1 MRGILTSI
9 PFALITVVCWGSYG
23 PVLHHGEEGMGGN
36 AWAQLLCVGLAYF
49 VITVIVPIYI
59 LNTTGEQGA
68 FSTKGV
74 RWGLGAGACGALGA
88 LGIITALTNGGSPIY
103 VMPIV
108 FGCAP
113 VVNTF
118 VSIWMGKLFD
128 RMTPGFFLGILLVAL
143 GAVGVFAFKPQ
154 ADPAPSADIVA
165 PHSAITQVSF
175 SDADADGDGPNS
187 TQTPSKATRNI
198 FLIVG
203 GICLTVLCWGAYGS
217 LLHKSQ
223 HHMENS
229 RLRPLL
235 CVGIAYFAIAVIIPI
250 LIMSVSENGF
260 PKGTTLGGWSF
271 SMLAGV
277 FGAVGAFGIILSF
290 TFGGKPVFVMP
301 LVFGGAP
308 IINTIISV
316 LEMEAVG
323 EVSSLFY
330 GSLTTV
336 IIGAIVT
343 LVTAPKPGSPPVDA
357 LDPPGFGDPVNF
369 DDPVGFGNPV
379 NFDDP
384 ADDPTGFDD
393 LAEVS
398 FSAEVDDSAEVDVAE

>member
-1 MRGILTSI
+1 MRGILTAI
-9 PFALITVVCWGSYG
+9 PFALITVICWGFYG
-23 PVLHHGEEGMGGN
+23 PVLHHGIAGMDNN
-36 AWAQLLCVGLAYF
+36 AWAQLLCVGLSYF
-49 VITVIVPIYI
+49 IITVIVPLYI
-59 LNTTGEQGA
+59 LKTKGEQGA
-68 FSTKGV
+68 FTTRGV

-88 LGIITALTNGGSPIY
+88 LGIITALKNGGSPVY

-128 RMTPGFFLGILLVAL
+128 KMTPGFYLGIILVAL

-154 ADPAPSADIVA
+154 ADAAPSADMVA
-165 PHSAITQVSF
+165 PHSVITQVSF
-175 SDADADGDGPNS
+175 SNADGDGSNS
-187 TQTPSKATRNI
+187 TQTPSTAPANI

-250 LIMSVSENGF
+250 LIMSVSESGF
-260 PKGTTLGGWSF
+260 PKATTLGGWSY

-316 LEMEAVG
+316 MEMKAVG
-323 EVSSLFY
+323 EVQGMFY
-330 GSLTTV
+330 GSLTMV

-343 LVTAPKPGSPPVDA
+343 LVNAPKPGKPTA
-357 LDPPGFGDPVNF
+357 
-369 DDPVGFGNPV
+369 
-379 NFDDP
+379 P
-384 ADDPTGFDD
+384 ADEPEDSND
-393 LAEVS
+393 LEQVEAIE
-398 FSAEVDDSAEVDVAE
+398 

>member
-1 MRGILTSI
+1 MRGILTAI
-9 PFALITVVCWGSYG
+9 PFALITVICWGSYG
-23 PVLHHGEEGMGGN
+23 PVLHHGKAGMDGN
-36 AWAQLLCVGLAYF
+36 PWAQLLCVGLAYF

-59 LNTTGEQGA
+59 LKTKGEQGA
-68 FSTKGV
+68 FSTRGV

-88 LGIITALTNGGSPIY
+88 LGIITALTNGGSPVY

-128 RMTPGFFLGILLVAL
+128 KMTPGFYLGIILVAL
-143 GAVGVFAFKPQ
+143 GAAGVFAFKPVS
-154 ADPAPSADIVA
+154 ATAVVKASADG
-165 PHSAITQVSF
+165 SLL
-175 SDADADGDGPNS
+175 
-187 TQTPSKATRNI
+187 
-198 FLIVG
+198 LIVI
-203 GICLTVLCWGAYGS
+203 GISLTVLCWGAYGS

-223 HHMENS
+223 HYMEGS

-235 CVGIAYFAIAVIIPI
+235 CVGLAYFAIAVIIPI
-250 LIMSVSENGF
+250 LIMSGSERWGF
-260 PKGTTLGGWSF
+260 PNETTLTGWSF

-316 LEMEAVG
+316 MEMKAVG
-323 EVSSLFY
+323 EVPSMFY
-330 GSLTTV
+330 GSLATV

-343 LVTAPKPGSPPVDA
+343 LVTAPKPGKPAAPVDEPEDA
-357 LDPPGFGDPVNF
+357 NNLE
-369 DDPVGFGNPV
+369 
-379 NFDDP
+379 
-384 ADDPTGFDD
+384 
-393 LAEVS
+393 EV
-398 FSAEVDDSAEVDVAE
+398 EVAE

>member
-9 PFALITVVCWGSYG
+9 PFALITVICWGSYA
-23 PVLHHGEEGMGGN
+23 PVIHHGQAGMDKN
-36 AWAQLLCVGLAYF
+36 AWAQLLCVGLSYF
-49 VITVIVPIYI
+49 VITVIVPVYI
-59 LNTTGEQGA
+59 LKTKGEQGA
-68 FSTKGV
+68 FSTRGV

-88 LGIITALTNGGSPIY
+88 LGIITALTNGGSPVY

-128 RMTPGFFLGILLVAL
+128 KMTPGFFLGIILVAL
-143 GAVGVFAFKPQ
+143 GAAGVFAFKPQ
-154 ADPAPSADIVA
+154 ADAAPSADMVA
-165 PHSAITQVSF
+165 PHSVITQVNF
-175 SDADADGDGPNS
+175 SNADGDGSNS
-187 TQTPSKATRNI
+187 TQTPSTAPANI

-250 LIMSVSENGF
+250 LIMSVSESGF
-260 PKGTTLGGWSF
+260 PKEPTFVGWSF

-323 EVSSLFY
+323 EVSSMFY

-343 LVTAPKPGSPPVDA
+343 LVTAPKPGKLERLAV
-357 LDPPGFGDPVNF
+357 VN
-369 DDPVGFGNPV
+369 
-379 NFDDP
+379 
-384 ADDPTGFDD
+384 
-393 LAEVS
+393 
-398 FSAEVDDSAEVDVAE
+398 DSAEVDAAE

>member
-9 PFALITVVCWGSYG
+9 PFALITVICWGSYA
-23 PVLHHGEEGMGGN
+23 PVLHHADAVDKLTGKAGMDGN

-59 LNTTGEQGA
+59 LRTKGEQGA
-68 FSTKGV
+68 FSTRGV

-88 LGIITALTNGGSPIY
+88 LGIITALTNGGSPVY

-128 RMTPGFFLGILLVAL
+128 KMTPGFYLGIILVAL
-143 GAVGVFAFKPQ
+143 GAAGVFAFKPVS
-154 ADPAPSADIVA
+154 ATAVARASADA
-165 PHSAITQVSF
+165 
-175 SDADADGDGPNS
+175 NLL
-187 TQTPSKATRNI
+187 
-198 FLIVG
+198 LIVI
-203 GICLTVLCWGAYGS
+203 GISLTVLCWGAYGS

-223 HHMENS
+223 HYMEGS

-235 CVGIAYFAIAVIIPI
+235 CVGLAYFAIAVIIPI
-250 LIMSVSENGF
+250 LIMSGSENGF
-260 PKGTTLGGWSF
+260 PNETTLGGWSF

-277 FGAVGAFGIILSF
+277 FGAIGAFGIILSF

-316 LEMEAVG
+316 MEMEVVG
-323 EVSSLFY
+323 EVPSMFY

-343 LVTAPKPGSPPVDA
+343 LVNAPKPSKPAAPVDA
-357 LDPPGFGDPVNF
+357 PEGSN
-369 DDPVGFGNPV
+369 
-379 NFDDP
+379 
-384 ADDPTGFDD
+384 D
-393 LAEVS
+393 LAEVD
-398 FSAEVDDSAEVDVAE
+398 AVE

>member
-9 PFALITVVCWGSYG
+9 PFALITVICWGSYA
-23 PVLHHGEEGMGGN
+23 PVLHHADAVDKLTGKAGMDRN
-36 AWAQLLCVGLAYF
+36 AWAQLLCVGLSYF
-49 VITVIVPIYI
+49 IITVIVPVYI
-59 LNTTGEQGA
+59 LKTKGEQGA
-68 FSTKGV
+68 FSTRGV

-88 LGIITALTNGGSPIY
+88 LGIITALTNGGSPVY

-128 RMTPGFFLGILLVAL
+128 KMTPGFYLGIILVAL
-143 GAVGVFAFKPQ
+143 GAAGVFAFKPQ
-154 ADPAPSADIVA
+154 ADSAPAPSADMVA
-165 PHSAITQVSF
+165 PQNTITQVSF
-175 SDADADGDGPNS
+175 SDADADGDGSNS
-187 TQTPSKATRNI
+187 TQTSSKAPNI

-223 HHMENS
+223 HLMEGS

-235 CVGIAYFAIAVIIPI
+235 CVGIAYFAIAVIVPI
-250 LIMSVSENGF
+250 LVMSASESGF
-260 PKGTTLGGWSF
+260 PKETTFGGWSF

-316 LEMEAVG
+316 IGMGALG
-323 EVSSLFY
+323 EVQGMFF
-330 GSLTTV
+330 GSLTMV

-343 LVTAPKPGSPPVDA
+343 LVNAPKPGKPAAPVDEPEDA
-357 LDPPGFGDPVNF
+357 N
-369 DDPVGFGNPV
+369 
-379 NFDDP
+379 
-384 ADDPTGFDD
+384 D
-393 LAEVS
+393 LEEVE
-398 FSAEVDDSAEVDVAE
+398 AIE

>member
-9 PFALITVVCWGSYG
+9 PFALITVICWGSYG
-23 PVLHHGEEGMGGN
+23 PVLHHGRDGMDKN
-36 AWAQLLCVGLAYF
+36 AWAQLLCVGLSYF
-49 VITVIVPIYI
+49 IITVMVPFYI
-59 LNTTGEQGA
+59 LKTKGEQGA
-68 FSTKGV
+68 FSTRGV

-88 LGIITALTNGGSPIY
+88 LGIITALTNGGSPVY

-113 VVNTF
+113 VINTF

-128 RMTPGFFLGILLVAL
+128 KITPGFYLGIILVAL
-143 GAVGVFAFKPQ
+143 GAAGVFAFKPG
-154 ADPAPSADIVA
+154 SATAVA
-165 PHSAITQVSF
+165 KASV
-175 SDADADGDGPNS
+175 DGN
-187 TQTPSKATRNI
+187 
-198 FLIVG
+198 FLLVVM
-203 GICLTVLCWGAYGS
+203 GISLTVLCWGAYGS

-223 HHMENS
+223 HYMEGS

-235 CVGIAYFAIAVIIPI
+235 CVGIAYFAIAVMIPI
-250 LIMSVSENGF
+250 LIMSVNESGF
-260 PKGTTLGGWSF
+260 PKDPSFSGWSF

-316 LEMEAVG
+316 MEVKDLG
-323 EVSSLFY
+323 EVSGMFY
-330 GSLTTV
+330 GSLATV

-343 LVTAPKPGSPPVDA
+343 LVTAPKPGKPVAAVDEPEDSHDLEEIDA
-357 LDPPGFGDPVNF
+357 
-369 DDPVGFGNPV
+369 
-379 NFDDP
+379 
-384 ADDPTGFDD
+384 AQ
-393 LAEVS
+393 
-398 FSAEVDDSAEVDVAE
+398 

>member
-9 PFALITVVCWGSYG
+9 PFALITVICWGSYA
-23 PVLHHGEEGMGGN
+23 PVIHHGQAGMGKN
-36 AWAQLLCVGLAYF
+36 AWAQLLCVGLSYF
-49 VITVIVPIYI
+49 IITVIVPVYI
-59 LNTTGEQGA
+59 LK
-68 FSTKGV
+68 TKGESGEWNTGGV
-74 RWGLGAGACGALGA
+74 KWGIGAGCCGALGA
-88 LGIITALTNGGSPIY
+88 LGIITALTKGGSPVY

-128 RMTPGFFLGILLVAL
+128 KMTSGFYLGIILVAL
-143 GAVGVFAFKPQ
+143 GAAGVFAFKPK
-154 ADPAPSADIVA
+154 ADSTPAPSADIVA
-165 PHSAITQVSF
+165 SQTVITQASF
-175 SDADADGDGPNS
+175 SPAEKGGSNTVQP
-187 TQTPSKATRNI
+187 PSKAPASL
-198 FLIVG
+198 FFIVG
-203 GICLTVLCWGAYGS
+203 GICLTVVCWGAYGS

-223 HHMENS
+223 HHMDGS

-235 CVGIAYFAIAVIIPI
+235 CVGIAYFAIAVIVPI
-250 LIMSVSENGF
+250 LIMSASESGF
-260 PKGTTLGGWSF
+260 PKATTLGGWSF

-316 LEMEAVG
+316 IEMEAVG
-323 EVSSLFY
+323 EVQGMFY

-343 LVTAPKPGSPPVDA
+343 LVNAPKPGPPQSYIDA
-357 LDPPGFGDPVNF
+357 PEGSN
-369 DDPVGFGNPV
+369 
-379 NFDDP
+379 
-384 ADDPTGFDD
+384 D
-393 LAEVS
+393 LAEVDA
-398 FSAEVDDSAEVDVAE
+398 AE

>member
-9 PFALITVVCWGSYG
+9 PFALITVICWGSYA
-23 PVLHHGEEGMGGN
+23 PVLHHADAVDKLTGKAGMDGN
-36 AWAQLLCVGLAYF
+36 PWAQLLCVGLAYF

-59 LNTTGEQGA
+59 LKTKGEQGA
-68 FSTKGV
+68 FSTRGV

-88 LGIITALTNGGSPIY
+88 LGIITALTNGGSPVY

-113 VVNTF
+113 VVNTI

-128 RMTPGFFLGILLVAL
+128 KMTPGFYLGIILVAL
-143 GAVGVFAFKPQ
+143 GAAGVFAFKPQ
-154 ADPAPSADIVA
+154 ADAAPSADMVV
-165 PHSAITQVSF
+165 PHSVITQVSF
-175 SDADADGDGPNS
+175 SNADGDGSNS
-187 TQTPSKATRNI
+187 TQPPAKAPNI

-223 HHMENS
+223 HYMENS

-235 CVGIAYFAIAVIIPI
+235 CVGIAYFAIAVIVPI
-250 LIMSVSENGF
+250 LVMSSESGF
-260 PKGTTLGGWSF
+260 PKPTFVGWSF

-277 FGAVGAFGIILSF
+277 FGAIGAFGIILSF

-316 LEMEAVG
+316 IGMGVLG
-323 EVSSLFY
+323 EVQGMFF
-330 GSLTTV
+330 GSLTMV
-336 IIGAIVT
+336 IVGAIVT
-343 LVTAPKPGSPPVDA
+343 LVTAPKPGKPAVPVDE
-357 LDPPGFGDPVNF
+357 
-369 DDPVGFGNPV
+369 
-379 NFDDP
+379 P
-384 ADDPTGFDD
+384 AGSND
-393 LAEVS
+393 LAEV
-398 FSAEVDDSAEVDVAE
+398 DVVE

>member
-9 PFALITVVCWGSYG
+9 PFALITVICWGSYG
-23 PVLHHGEEGMGGN
+23 PVLHHGKAGMDEN
-36 AWAQLLCVGLAYF
+36 AWAQLLCVGLSYF
-49 VITVIVPIYI
+49 IITVIIPIYI
-59 LNTTGEQGA
+59 LKTKGEQGA
-68 FSTKGV
+68 FSTRGV

-88 LGIITALTNGGSPIY
+88 LGIITALTNGGSPVY

-118 VSIWMGKLFD
+118 VSIWMGKLFGN
-128 RMTPGFFLGILLVAL
+128 MTRGFYLGIILVAL
-143 GAVGVFAFKPQ
+143 GAAGVFAFKPK
-154 ADPAPSADIVA
+154 ADAVPSADIVA
-165 PHSAITQVSF
+165 PQSVITQVSF
-175 SDADADGDGPNS
+175 SDVDGSN
-187 TQTPSKATRNI
+187 TVQTPPKPLANI

-223 HHMENS
+223 HYMEGS

-250 LIMSVSENGF
+250 LIMSGSESGF
-260 PKGTTLGGWSF
+260 PKTSPSGWSF

-316 LEMEAVG
+316 MEMKTVG
-323 EVSSLFY
+323 EVSGMFY
-330 GSLTTV
+330 GSLATV

-343 LVTAPKPGSPPVDA
+343 LVTAPKPGKPA
-357 LDPPGFGDPVNF
+357 A
-369 DDPVGFGNPV
+369 
-379 NFDDP
+379 P
-384 ADDPTGFDD
+384 ADEPEDFND
-393 LAEVS
+393 LE
-398 FSAEVDDSAEVDVAE
+398 EVDVVE

>member
-23 PVLHHGEEGMGGN
+23 PVLHHGKAGMGGN
-36 AWAQLLCVGLAYF
+36 PWAQLLCVGLAYF
-49 VITVIVPIYI
+49 VITVIVPVYI
-59 LNTTGEQGA
+59 LKTKGEQGA

-74 RWGLGAGACGALGA
+74 RWGLGAGACGAFGA
-88 LGIITALTNGGSPIY
+88 LGIITALTNGGSPVY

-128 RMTPGFFLGILLVAL
+128 KMTPGFFLGILLVAL
-143 GAVGVFAFKPQ
+143 GAAGVFAFKPV
-154 ADPAPSADIVA
+154 SATAVA
-165 PHSAITQVSF
+165 KA
-175 SDADADGDGPNS
+175 AGDSNL
-187 TQTPSKATRNI
+187 
-198 FLIVG
+198 FLIVI
-203 GICLTVLCWGAYGS
+203 GISLTVLCWGAYGS

-250 LIMSVSENGF
+250 LIMGASADDIPQE
-260 PKGTTLGGWSF
+260 TTFGGWSF

-343 LVTAPKPGSPPVDA
+343 LVNAPKPGSPPIDA
-357 LDPPGFGDPVNF
+357 LDPPGF

-384 ADDPTGFDD
+384 TDDSTGFDD

>member
-9 PFALITVVCWGSYG
+9 PFALITVICWGSYG
-23 PVLHHGEEGMGGN
+23 PVLHRGKEGMDGN
-36 AWAQLLCVGLAYF
+36 AWAQLLCVGLSYF
-49 VITVIVPIYI
+49 IITVIVPIYI
-59 LNTTGEQGA
+59 LKTKGEQGA
-68 FSTKGV
+68 FSTRGV
-74 RWGLGAGACGALGA
+74 RWGLGAGGCGALGA
-88 LGIITALTNGGSPIY
+88 LGIITALTNGGSPVY

-128 RMTPGFFLGILLVAL
+128 KMTPGFYLGIILVAL
-143 GAVGVFAFKPQ
+143 GAAGVFAFKPQ
-154 ADPAPSADIVA
+154 AAPEPSADMVA
-165 PHSAITQVSF
+165 PQNVITQVSF
-175 SDADADGDGPNS
+175 SDAGGNGS
-187 TQTPSKATRNI
+187 NTTQTQSKAPANI
-198 FLIVG
+198 FFIVG

-235 CVGIAYFAIAVIIPI
+235 CVGIAYFAIAVIVPI
-250 LIMSVSENGF
+250 LIMSSSESGF
-260 PKGTTLGGWSF
+260 PKEPTFGGGSF

-316 LEMEAVG
+316 MELKAVG
-323 EVSSLFY
+323 EVQGMFY
-330 GSLTTV
+330 GSLTMV

-343 LVTAPKPGSPPVDA
+343 LVSAPKPGKPAVPVDEPE
-357 LDPPGFGDPVNF
+357 DSNDM
-369 DDPVGFGNPV
+369 
-379 NFDDP
+379 
-384 ADDPTGFDD
+384 
-393 LAEVS
+393 AEVGA
-398 FSAEVDDSAEVDVAE
+398 AE

>member
-1 MRGILTSI
+1 MRGILTAI
-9 PFALITVVCWGSYG
+9 PFALITVICWGSYG
-23 PVLHHGEEGMGGN
+23 PVLHHGKEGMRGN
-36 AWAQLLCVGLAYF
+36 AWAQLLCVGLSYF
-49 VITVIVPIYI
+49 IITVIVPVYI
-59 LNTTGEQGA
+59 LKTKGEQGA

-88 LGIITALTNGGSPIY
+88 LGIITALTNGGSPVY

-128 RMTPGFFLGILLVAL
+128 KMTPGFYLGIILVAL
-143 GAVGVFAFKPQ
+143 GAAGVFAFKPK
-154 ADPAPSADIVA
+154 ADTTPAADLVA
-165 PHSAITQVSF
+165 PQSVITQVSV
-175 SDADADGDGPNS
+175 SDADGDGSNS
-187 TQTPSKATRNI
+187 IQAPPTKAPANI

-203 GICLTVLCWGAYGS
+203 GISLTVLCWGAYGS

-223 HHMENS
+223 HHMEGS

-250 LIMSVSENGF
+250 LIMIVSESDF
-260 PKGTTLGGWSF
+260 PEGTTLDGWSF

-316 LEMEAVG
+316 MEMKAVG
-323 EVSSLFY
+323 EVSGMFYSSLA
-330 GSLTTV
+330 TV

-357 LDPPGFGDPVNF
+357 LEPP
-369 DDPVGFGNPV
+369 GFGNPV
-379 NFDDP
+379 NCDDP
-384 ADDPTGFDD
+384 TDDPTGF
-393 LAEVS
+393 
-398 FSAEVDDSAEVDVAE
+398 DDSAEVDVAE

>member
-23 PVLHHGEEGMGGN
+23 PVLHHGKEGMGGN

-59 LNTTGEQGA
+59 LK
-68 FSTKGV
+68 TKGEPGEWNTGGV
-74 RWGLGAGACGALGA
+74 KWGIGAGCCGALGA
-88 LGIITALTNGGSPIY
+88 LGIITALTNGGSPVY

-128 RMTPGFFLGILLVAL
+128 KMTPGFYLGIILVAL
-143 GAVGVFAFKPQ
+143 GAAGVFAFKPK
-154 ADPAPSADIVA
+154 ADSAAAAVDMVA
-165 PHSAITQVSF
+165 PQNVITQVSF
-175 SDADADGDGPNS
+175 SDADGDGANT
-187 TQTPSKATRNI
+187 TQTQTNI
-198 FLIVG
+198 ALEDIFFIVG
-203 GICLTVLCWGAYGS
+203 GICLTVFCWGAYGS

-223 HHMENS
+223 HHMDGS

-250 LIMSVSENGF
+250 LIMSGNESGF
-260 PKGTTLGGWSF
+260 PKATTLGGWSF

-308 IINTIISV
+308 IVNTIISV
-316 LEMEAVG
+316 MEMKAVG
-323 EVSSLFY
+323 EVQGMFY
-330 GSLTTV
+330 GSLATV

-343 LVTAPKPGSPPVDA
+343 LVNAPKPSKPAAPVDEPEDA
-357 LDPPGFGDPVNF
+357 N
-369 DDPVGFGNPV
+369 
-379 NFDDP
+379 
-384 ADDPTGFDD
+384 D
-393 LAEVS
+393 LEEVAAAE
-398 FSAEVDDSAEVDVAE
+398 

>member
-23 PVLHHGEEGMGGN
+23 PVLHHGKAGMGGN

-49 VITVIVPIYI
+49 VITVIVPVYI
-59 LNTTGEQGA
+59 LKTKGEQGA

-88 LGIITALTNGGSPIY
+88 LGIITALTNGGSPVY

-128 RMTPGFFLGILLVAL
+128 KMTPGFFLGILLVAL
-143 GAVGVFAFKPQ
+143 GAAGVFAFKPV
-154 ADPAPSADIVA
+154 SATVVA
-165 PHSAITQVSF
+165 KA
-175 SDADADGDGPNS
+175 AGDSNL
-187 TQTPSKATRNI
+187 
-198 FLIVG
+198 FLIVI
-203 GICLTVLCWGAYGS
+203 GISLTVLCWGAYGS

-250 LIMSVSENGF
+250 LIMGASADGIPQE
-260 PKGTTLGGWSF
+260 TTFGGWSF

-323 EVSSLFY
+323 EVSSMFY

-343 LVTAPKPGSPPVDA
+343 LVTAPKPGKSPVDA

-369 DDPVGFGNPV
+369 DDPA
-379 NFDDP
+379 DDP
-384 ADDPTGFDD
+384 ADDATDDATGFDD